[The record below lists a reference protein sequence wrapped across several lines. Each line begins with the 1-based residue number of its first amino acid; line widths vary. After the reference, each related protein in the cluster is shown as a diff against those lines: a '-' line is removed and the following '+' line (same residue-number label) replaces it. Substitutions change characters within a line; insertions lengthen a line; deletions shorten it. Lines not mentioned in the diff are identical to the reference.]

1 MKRQLFSGLYGMT
14 STAEEEGDEEPLLE
28 ERIADVPDE
37 AGETSTSPPTGGVL
51 GAWVDS
57 IYAWLQPSL
66 GPISMFLNDNLANAV
81 TPIVS
86 GMYPGL
92 ANYGSVSQPMTSVF
106 LVHDVFDQPF
116 INRTASMSA

>member
-1 MKRQLFSGLYGMT
+1 MSDIYHHSIDTLYHIGANLDGGTTPLQTT
-14 STAEEEGDEEPLLE
+14 SQHLLRKDSHALRDIFVFTDEHISNSHDCSN
-28 ERIADVPDE
+28 IAH
-37 AGETSTSPPTGGVL
+37 L
-51 GAWVDS
+51 H
-57 IYAWLQPSL
+57 
-66 GPISMFLNDNLANAV
+66 DNLANAV